1 MSDVTAVDVF
11 DQLFYT
17 LTREQIE
24 ANSPQWLRK
33 IIRIAFDT
41 MQPGWAPGP
50 TFRDVI
56 DHYEAQTNYLIVRG
70 NATTPDVHE
79 ALDTLLNYRFID
91 AGVVLWMLPSIVENS
106 KASHYV
112 GKFQFDSLREALP
125 LEVRLIKD
133 FGWDI

>member
-1 MSDVTAVDVF
+1 MSEVPVVCVF

-17 LTREQIE
+17 LTKEQVE
-24 ANSPQWLRK
+24 TNSPQHLRK

-41 MQPGWAPGP
+41 MRSGMTPGP
-50 TFRDVI
+50 TFQDVI

-70 NATTPDVHE
+70 NATTPDIHE

-91 AGVVLWMLPSIVENS
+91 TGVMLWMLPSIVENS